1 MNRFEIKI
9 NYEKR
14 IMKIESKSVSSLKYH
29 SIYFALDYFI
39 ICILRAF

>member
-9 NYEKR
+9 NR

-29 SIYFALDYFI
+29 SMYFALDYFI

>member
-9 NYEKR
+9 NR